1 MSEAALQLIPTRRR
15 DRLFAEIK
23 SIVGEAEAIDRAL
36 EPIGEALAQDE
47 ALEQIV
53 ALLGAELAVAQR
65 KSRRLK
71 PAAA

>member
-1 MSEAALQLIPTRRR
+1 MSTATLQLIPTRRR

-23 SIVGEAEAIDRAL
+23 RIVGEAEAIDRAL

-47 ALEQIV
+47 ALEEIV
-53 ALLGAELAVAQR
+53 DLLDAELSAAQR
-65 KSRRLK
+65 KSHRLK